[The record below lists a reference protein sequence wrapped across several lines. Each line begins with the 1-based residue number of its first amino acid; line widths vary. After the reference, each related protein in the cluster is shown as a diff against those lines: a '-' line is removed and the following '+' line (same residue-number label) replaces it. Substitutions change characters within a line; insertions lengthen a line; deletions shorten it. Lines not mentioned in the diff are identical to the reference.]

1 MMVETVLSRSVRLMF
16 AGGLAVASSA
26 VLAQEADAPMQ
37 RIEVTG
43 SRIPMLNTEGA
54 SPVTVLGSK
63 DIKIDGVRN
72 VESLLNNLPQVFA
85 AQSGNVVNGA
95 TGTATVNLRG
105 LGSDRTL
112 VLVNGHR
119 LPAGSPGSTAA
130 DLNQIPAPL
139 IKRVEVLTGGAGAV
153 YGADAVAGVVN
164 FIMNDRFE
172 GVQIELN
179 GSGYTH
185 KQQNSGGIG
194 SLVATRAATNPNE
207 FKVPG
212 DKNFDGKSKDASLL
226 IGGNFAEGKGNA
238 TMFFSYKKEDALLQ
252 SERDFTACTISAS
265 AAGFSCGGSGTN
277 ATGRFTNTITGKVY
291 TTDASGTPRAFS
303 NATDQYNFGPL
314 NHLQRPDERYGFAAT
329 VHYDITD
336 KVRMY
341 GDFAFHDDRTDA
353 QIAPGGIFGNVYN
366 IKYDNPLLTP
376 AMKTA
381 MSLLK
386 PGDST
391 DVVIQR
397 RNVEGGGRDSL
408 FSNTSFRSLIGFKGE
423 IGGWNY
429 DIFMQ
434 TAKVRF
440 AGSSDNYFSKER
452 GAKALDVVNVNG
464 VAQCASFVN
473 GTDPNCVPYNPWQL
487 GKVTPAQLAYIQI
500 PGQQFGQTEQ
510 QIQGANIAR
519 DLGDYGMK
527 MPGAQNGVGVS
538 FGLERRVEALALNPD
553 GPSQAFDLDGAGG
566 PVTPVKGRY
575 VVKDAF
581 GEVRVPLLEGKPFA
595 ELLATNVSFRHSDID
610 TGVKANT
617 YGVGLEWSP
626 MSMVKV
632 RASHQKAVRAPNINE
647 LYSPAGNNLFDMDAD
662 PCAGATP
669 SATAAQCA
677 RTGVT
682 AAQYG
687 KIQDSPAGQYNY
699 LAGGNPKLNPE
710 TAKSNTFGVVLT
722 PMRNLSVTIDYFDI
736 KVADTIS
743 NVQPETTL
751 DKCLASG
758 DPKFCS
764 LITRDSLGTLWLLPQ
779 AQIVGTNT
787 NIGSLKTSGVDLG
800 LAYAQ
805 KIGAWGSAGV
815 TMNGTY
821 LKSFEV
827 EELPGDGSFD
837 CVGLYNGAGK
847 CGQPRPQWRHKL
859 RLNWNTPWALDL
871 ALTWR
876 YFQGVD
882 IETTSS
888 NPLLNGNGTAKP
900 LDVEKHFASANYIDL
915 AAVYK
920 VNKMFTLAGGINNLF
935 DRDPPLT
942 SKFGTGQGN
951 GNTFPSMYDSLGR
964 KLFLNLTAKF

>member
-1 MMVETVLSRSVRLMF
+1 MF
-16 AGGLAVASSA
+16 AGGMAMAATAVY
-26 VLAQEADAPMQ
+26 AQDTQDQPMQ
-37 RIEVTG
+37 RVEVTG
-43 SRIPMLNTEGA
+43 SRIPTLNTEGA
-54 SPVTVLGSK
+54 SPVTVLGAK
-63 DIKIDGVRN
+63 DIKTDGVRN

-119 LPAGSPGSTAA
+119 MPAGSPGSTAA

-179 GSGYTH
+179 GSGYNH
-185 KQQNSGGIG
+185 KQQNTGGIG
-194 SLVATRAATNPNE
+194 SLVAERAKTNPNE

-212 DKNFDGKSKDASLL
+212 DKHLDGRSRDASLL

-238 TMFFSYKKEDALLQ
+238 TLFFSYKKEDALLQ
-252 SERDFTACTISAS
+252 SERDFTACTTAAS
-265 AAGFSCGGSGTN
+265 AAGFSCGGSTTN
-277 ATGRFTNTITGKVY
+277 ATGRFTNTKTGAVY
-291 TTDASGTPRAFS
+291 TTDASGNPRAYS
-303 NATDQYNFGPL
+303 TATDAYNYGPI
-314 NHLQRPDERYGFAAT
+314 NHLQRPDERYGVAAT
-329 VHYDITD
+329 MHYDIND
-336 KVRMY
+336 KVRLY
-341 GDFAFHDDRTDA
+341 GDFAAHDDKTDA
-353 QIAPGGIFGNVYN
+353 QIAPGGIFGNIYN
-366 IKYDNPLLTP
+366 IRYDNPMLTP

-381 MSLLK
+381 LSLFK
-386 PGDST
+386 PGDNT

-397 RNVEGGGRDSL
+397 RNVEGGGRDAL
-408 FSNTSFRSLIGFKGE
+408 FSNTSFRSLIGVKGE
-423 IGGWNY
+423 IGGWDY
-429 DIFMQ
+429 DIFAQ

-440 AGSSDNYFSKER
+440 AGSSQNYFSKDR

-464 VAQCASFVN
+464 VAQCASVVN
-473 GTDPNCVPYNPWQL
+473 GSDPNCVPYNPWQL
-487 GKVTPAQLAYIQI
+487 GKITAAQLAYIQI

-510 QIQGANIAR
+510 QIQGANISR
-519 DLGDYGMK
+519 DLSDYGVK
-527 MPGAQNGVGVS
+527 VPGTKSGVGVS
-538 FGLERRVEALALNPD
+538 FGVERRVEALALHPD

-566 PVTPVKGRY
+566 PVTPVEGRY
-575 VVKDAF
+575 TVKDAF
-581 GEVRVPLLEGKPFA
+581 GEVRVPLLEDMPGA
-595 ELLATNVSFRHSDID
+595 ELLAANLSYRHSNID

-617 YGVGLEWSP
+617 YGLGVEWQP
-626 MSMVKV
+626 MSMIKV

-662 PCAGATP
+662 PCAGTSP

-687 KIQDSPAGQYNY
+687 HIQDTSSGQYNY
-699 LAGGNPKLNPE
+699 LAGGNPKLRPE
-710 TAKSNTFGVVLT
+710 TAKSNTFGIVLT

-751 DKCLASG
+751 NKCLETG
-758 DPKFCS
+758 DPKFCG

-787 NIGSLKTSGVDLG
+787 NIGSLGTSGVDLG
-800 LAYAQ
+800 FSYAQ
-805 KIGAWGSAGV
+805 KMGGLGSVGLTV
-815 TMNGTY
+815 NGTY

-847 CGQPRPQWRHKL
+847 CGQSRPKWRHKM
-859 RLNWNTPWALDL
+859 RGNWNTPWNVDL
-871 ALTWR
+871 AVTWR

-882 IETTSS
+882 LETTSS
-888 NPLLNGNGTAKP
+888 NPLLSGTALP
-900 LDVEKHFASANYIDL
+900 VEKHLGSANYIDL
-915 AAVYK
+915 AALWNI
-920 VNKMFTLAGGINNLF
+920 NKMFTLSGGINNVF

-951 GNTFPSMYDSLGR
+951 GNTFPTMYDSLGR
-964 KLFLNLTAKF
+964 KLFLNMTAKF